1 MKAHRTAKAKWER
14 PRMETKPL
22 EDTRAG
28 RGLQDDGVFEMQ
40 S

>member
-1 MKAHRTAKAKWER
+1 MKDHRTAKTKWER
-14 PRMETKPL
+14 PRLETKPL

-28 RGLQDDGVFEMQ
+28 QGRTNDGVFEMQ

>member
-1 MKAHRTAKAKWER
+1 MNHKTSKTKWER
-14 PRMETKPL
+14 PRMEVKPL

-28 RGLQDDGVFEMQ
+28 TGVRNDGQFELQ